1 MSHLIFNLRRI
12 CRIALPRLLFFSLQW
27 NCWTLFVDL
36 NFPVHAGIH
45 TRRGGGWGMGEEAV
59 VNIAGRCGAHKA
71 SHHFSETKEN
81 GRERGEKTREAR
93 ETVGGGGE
101 KKSRPPPQSRIFCA
115 SPFYPVTSRCCF
127 FFLSR
132 LFLLFSPCVIESS
145 NLNLS
150 FVVVSRAIFPIRSG
164 KGSLRASSHRSSVL
178 IVRLSGAKNLIFFYL
193 I

>member
-127 FFLSR
+127 FFSRGSFCSSVRALSNPR
-132 LFLLFSPCVIESS
+132 IW
-145 NLNLS
+145 
-150 FVVVSRAIFPIRSG
+150 IYRS
-164 KGSLRASSHRSSVL
+164 LSSHVPSFRFDQERVPFARPL
-178 IVRLSGAKNLIFFYL
+178 IVLLY
-193 I
+193 